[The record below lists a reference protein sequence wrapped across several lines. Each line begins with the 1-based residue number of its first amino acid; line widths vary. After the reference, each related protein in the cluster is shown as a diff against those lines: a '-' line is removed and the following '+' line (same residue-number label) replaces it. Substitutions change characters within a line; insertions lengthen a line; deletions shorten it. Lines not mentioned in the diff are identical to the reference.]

1 MKKRI
6 LNLFLVVALGTTITV
21 HASDVNT
28 ESVNLPQST
37 EEIQNE
43 DADNINNASQSA
55 YGVGSESGASAQ
67 VYVTQDDGFTTVY
80 TPLEVR
86 NGCSMELKTSSS
98 SLNSYTFSKTE
109 KNAEIK
115 FDLYSCKD
123 PYNIKEICIVAK
135 LNEIPSS
142 VSDGTVIAKTT
153 YCEKY
158 LNTLNSIYVYG
169 YNTDT
174 LKSLPNGTYYLRVFF
189 KDVNNVYSVNGG
201 MFSGNVS
208 TINPKFIIKD

>member
-43 DADNINNASQSA
+43 DADNINNISQSA
-55 YGVGSESGASAQ
+55 YGIGSENGASAQ
-67 VYVTQDDGFTTVY
+67 VYVIQNDGFTTVY

-86 NGCSMELKTSSS
+86 NNCSIKSNSGET
-98 SLNSYTFSKTE
+98 LNLYTFSKTE
-109 KNAEIK
+109 KNDGINFE
-115 FDLYSCKD
+115 LYSYGSEFVK
-123 PYNIKEICIVAK
+123 NIKEIYIVAK

-142 VSDGTVIAKTT
+142 ISDGAVIASKRSSER
-153 YCEKY
+153 YFESRGI
-158 LNTLNSIYVYG
+158 NVYG

-174 LKSLPNGTYYLRVFF
+174 LKNLPNGTYYLRTFF

-201 MFSGNVS
+201 MFSGSVS
-208 TINPKFIIKD
+208 DINPRFIIKD